1 MISKNVIQ
9 RTFHIK
15 YNGSTGT
22 SFVIDIENKQYFVT
36 AKHVIETLN
45 GTETIEVYYQSVW
58 QKVEAT
64 LVGHS
69 PHSDISVMSI
79 PALRNESD
87 IVIADSDQ
95 IFYGQDIYFLGF
107 PYGLQ
112 SDVGELN
119 SHLPIPLVKKG
130 IVSTFLFESPRKVLL
145 LDGHNNPGFSGGPVI
160 YKNVYDNSLRIAA
173 IISGFRYEIINAEHQ
188 NNLIDIQFRANTG
201 IIISYGIEAALEL
214 IKSNPIGLQ
223 L

>member
-1 MISKNVIQ
+1 MISANVIQ

-22 SFVIDIENKQYFVT
+22 SFVIDIDNRQYFVT
-36 AKHVIETLN
+36 AKHVIENLH
-45 GTETIEVYYQSVW
+45 GTAIIEVFFNSEW
-58 QKVEAT
+58 QQVEAT

-69 PHSDISVMSI
+69 QHSDISVMSI
-79 PALRNESD
+79 PSLKNGSD
-87 IVIADSDQ
+87 NVIAESAN
-95 IFYGQDIYFLGF
+95 IIYGQDIYFLGF
-107 PYGLQ
+107 PYGIQ

-119 SHLPIPLVKKG
+119 SNLPMPLVKKG
-130 IVSTFLFESPRKVLL
+130 IVSNFLFESPRKVLL

-160 YKNVYDNSLRIAA
+160 YRNVYDNSLRIAA

-188 NNLIDIQFRANTG
+188 NNVIDIQVKTNTG
-201 IIISYGIEAALEL
+201 IIISYGIEAAIEL
-214 IKSNPIGLQ
+214 IKANPIGLE